1 MIPSFVKPYLWF
13 NDLEKI
19 DPQKNKNRI
28 ILNVL
33 NLGSKQ
39 ATDWLF
45 DIYST
50 QTIKKVIKNYGAKGE
65 LSDKSLNYWTLV
77 LNIDKTKLIKSRF

>member
-1 MIPSFVKPYLWF
+1 MIPSFVKPFLWF
-13 NDLEKI
+13 SDLKKI
-19 DPQKNKNRI
+19 DPQADKERI

-33 NLGSKQ
+33 DIGSKK

-45 DIYST
+45 DFYPKS
-50 QTIKKVIKNYGAKGE
+50 TIKKIIIKQGAKGE
-65 LSDKSLNYWTLV
+65 LSDKSLNYWILV

>member
-13 NDLEKI
+13 NDLTTI

-39 ATDWLF
+39 ATDWF
-45 DIYST
+45 FAFYSKR
-50 QTIKKVIKNYGAKGE
+50 TIKRVIENYGAKGE
-65 LSDKSLNYWTLV
+65 LSDKSLNYWILV
-77 LNIDKTKLIKSRF
+77 LNIDKNKFIKSRF

>member
-1 MIPSFVKPYLWF
+1 MPPKFISPFLWF
-13 NDLEKI
+13 NDLKKI
-19 DPQKNKNRI
+19 DLERDKNRI

-33 NLGSKQ
+33 NLGDKK

-45 DIYST
+45 DFYSKKE
-50 QTIKKVIKNYGAKGE
+50 IKKTLVDYGAKGE

-77 LNIDKTKLIKSRF
+77 LKINRQKLALSRF

>member
-13 NDLEKI
+13 NDLAKI

>member
-1 MIPSFVKPYLWF
+1 MIPSFVKPFLWF
-13 NDLEKI
+13 SDLKKI
-19 DPQKNKNRI
+19 DPQEDKERI

-33 NLGSKQ
+33 DIGSKK

-45 DIYST
+45 DFYPKS
-50 QTIKKVIKNYGAKGE
+50 TIKKIIIKQGAKGE